1 MVAKTKK
8 TTTTRYKAP
17 TKKSLLTKYSNVL
30 KSVGSSSKD
39 KNLSKNLTRNI
50 NTNSRKNLGKRR
62 G

>member
-17 TKKSLLTKYSNVL
+17 TKKSLLTKYANVL

-39 KNLSKNLTRNI
+39 KNLSKSLTRNI